1 MLKKSQKESEKYTE
15 IPRSVRV
22 EETATE
28 GKSIFAYD
36 AKGKVADAYK
46 RLVLEVKEDGKERI

>member
-1 MLKKSQKESEKYTE
+1 MFKTE